1 MQTSAS
7 AIDLAAVPEPMAA
20 MLRRL
25 LDERHSCRAFQDRPV
40 ERATIARILDIAQRS
55 PSWCN
60 TQPWEVFV
68 TEGEATERL
77 RAAISA
83 FAADNPPQPDLPFPS
98 RYEGVYRERRRECAW
113 QLYESVGIEHGDR
126 AASAAQ

>member
-1 MQTSAS
+1 MQTAAS
-7 AIDLAAVPEPMAA
+7 TTDLPEVPEPTAH

-25 LDERHSCRAFQDRPV
+25 LDKRHSCRAFQDRPV

-83 FAADNPPQPDLPFPS
+83 FAAENPPQPDLPFPA
-98 RYEGVYRERRRECAW
+98 RHEGVYRERRRERAW
-113 QLYESVGIEHGDR
+113 QLHETAG
-126 AASAAQ
+126 